1 MKLALREPNQTFIS
15 FVTNGSPPQDHAKR
29 ETMSDT
35 DTPKTEP
42 SRARALLSTADM
54 KLLRRALE
62 SHARGTEDR
71 EELAKIN
78 ALHHRLG
85 TYVPDPQ

>member
-1 MKLALREPNQTFIS
+1 MTE
-15 FVTNGSPPQDHAKR
+15 
-29 ETMSDT
+29 T
-35 DTPKTEP
+35 DTPAAEAA
-42 SRARALLSTADM
+42 RARALLSTADM

-62 SHARGTEDR
+62 SHARTTEDR

-85 TYVPDPQ
+85 NYVPNA

>member
-1 MKLALREPNQTFIS
+1 
-15 FVTNGSPPQDHAKR
+15 
-29 ETMSDT
+29 MSDS

-42 SRARALLSTADM
+42 TRARALLSTADM

-62 SHARGTEDR
+62 SHSRNTEDR
-71 EELAKIN
+71 DELAKIN

-85 TYVPDPQ
+85 TYVPSAE